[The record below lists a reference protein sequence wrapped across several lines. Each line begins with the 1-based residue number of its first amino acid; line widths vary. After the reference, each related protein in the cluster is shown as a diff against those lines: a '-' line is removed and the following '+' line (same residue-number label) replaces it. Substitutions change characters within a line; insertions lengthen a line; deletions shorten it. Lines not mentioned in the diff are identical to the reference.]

1 MPGQDHGNSI
11 KKPRVY
17 EALRR
22 KGYSKRSAARI
33 SNAQAQVASKGRV
46 SKGKGGGRRR
56 GRR

>member
-1 MPGQDHGNSI
+1 MPGKKYASI

-22 KGYSKRSAARI
+22 KGYSKMKAAKI
-33 SNAQAQVASKGRV
+33 SNSKSR
-46 SKGKGGGRRR
+46 GGRR